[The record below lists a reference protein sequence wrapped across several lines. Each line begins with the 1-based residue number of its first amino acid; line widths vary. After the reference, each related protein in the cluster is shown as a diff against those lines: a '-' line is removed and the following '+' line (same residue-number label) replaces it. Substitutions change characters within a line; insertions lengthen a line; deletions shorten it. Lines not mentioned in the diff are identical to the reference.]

1 MEDAM
6 TCRRLEGRSA
16 LITGAASGVGRATA
30 KRFANEGASVICLF
44 DRDEKNLATVAAE
57 VADEGTT
64 ALPFVGDVT
73 SEEDCRDAVQR
84 TVAEGEALDILVS
97 NAPAHS
103 SADVLEMS
111 AAEWDR
117 VMNVNLRASFVL
129 GQAAARAM
137 VARGSGGVIL
147 YTASVSALGASTQY
161 AHYGASKAGI
171 VNLAKTMAIELVRYG
186 IRVNTVSPGPL
197 DTPQSLAVLG
207 SEEAMARARESWPLV
222 PMNRLGLPEEVAAA
236 FAYLASDDASYVTGH
251 NLVVDGGLTAHAYSI
266 PEELIDR

>member
-1 MEDAM
+1 M
-6 TCRRLEGRSA
+6 TCRRLVGRSA

-30 KRFANEGASVICLF
+30 KRFAEEGASVLCLF
-44 DRDEKNLATVAAE
+44 DRDAENLAKVAAE
-57 VADEGTT
+57 VADRDATPIQF
-64 ALPFVGDVT
+64 AGDVT
-73 SEEDCRDAVQR
+73 SEADCQSAIDR
-84 TVAEGEALDILVS
+84 TVAEAGALDILLS

-111 AAEWDR
+111 VSEWDR
-117 VMNVNLRASFVL
+117 VINVNLKASFVL
-129 GQAAARAM
+129 GQRAARAM
-137 VARGSGGVIL
+137 VASGKGGVIL
-147 YTASVSALGASTQY
+147 YTASVSALGASMQY

-171 VNLAKTMAIELVRYG
+171 VNLAKTMAIELVKHG
-186 IRVNTVSPGPL
+186 IRVNAVSPGPL

-222 PMNRLGLPEEVAAA
+222 PMNRLGRPEEVAAA
-236 FAYLASDDASYVTGH
+236 FAYLASDDASYVTGL

>member
-1 MEDAM
+1 M
-6 TCRRLEGRSA
+6 TCMRLVGRSA
-16 LITGAASGVGRATA
+16 LVTGAASGVGRATA
-30 KRFANEGASVICLF
+30 KRFAAEGATPICLF
-44 DRDEKNLATVAAE
+44 DRDEHNLAGVAAE
-57 VADEGTT
+57 VTEAGS
-64 ALPFVGDVT
+64 AVIQFLGDV
-73 SEEDCRDAVQR
+73 SSDRDCQEAVDR
-84 TVAEGEALDILVS
+84 TVAEAGALDILLS

-103 SADVLEMS
+103 SAGILDMS
-111 AAEWDR
+111 VDEWDR
-117 VMNVNLRASFVL
+117 VLRVNLRASFVL
-129 GQAAARAM
+129 GQLAARAM
-137 VARGSGGVIL
+137 VSSGRGGVIL
-147 YTASVSALGASTQY
+147 YTASVSALGASMQY

-171 VNLAKTMAIELVRYG
+171 VNLAKTMAIELVGHG

-222 PMNRLGLPEEVAAA
+222 PMNRLGTAEEIAAA

>member
-1 MEDAM
+1 M

-30 KRFANEGASVICLF
+30 KRFAAEGASLVCLF
-44 DRDEKNLATVAAE
+44 DRDERNLAAVAAE
-57 VADEGTT
+57 VRNAGSTVIE
-64 ALPFVGDVT
+64 FVGDVT
-73 SEEDCRDAVQR
+73 SDSDCQAAVNR
-84 TVAEGEALDILVS
+84 TVAEAGSLDVLVS

-103 SADVLEMS
+103 SAGILDLSVE
-111 AAEWDR
+111 EWDR
-117 VMNVNLRASFVL
+117 VMRVNLRASFVL
-129 GQAAARAM
+129 GQLAARAM
-137 VARGSGGVIL
+137 VASGHGGVIL
-147 YTASVSALGASTQY
+147 YTASVSSLGASTSY

-171 VNLAKTMAIELVRYG
+171 VNLAKTMAIELVESG

-207 SEEAMARARESWPLV
+207 SEEAMERARKHWPLV
-222 PMNRLGLPEEVAAA
+222 PMGRLGLPEEIAAA
-236 FAYLASDDASYVTGH
+236 FAYLASPDASYVTGH